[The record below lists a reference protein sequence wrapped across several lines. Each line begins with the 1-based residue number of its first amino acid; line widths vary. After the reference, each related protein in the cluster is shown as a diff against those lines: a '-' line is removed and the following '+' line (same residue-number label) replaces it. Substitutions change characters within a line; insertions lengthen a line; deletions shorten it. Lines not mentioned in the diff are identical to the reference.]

1 MTETPDAGSDLDV
14 SRQDRGGWVALVV
27 RGDLTGGT
35 VPLLRSV
42 LDGVDTR
49 TSPRVEID
57 LTGVRRVDAEGVQT
71 LVEARRRLA
80 SCAKL
85 RVLVGEGPYSGM
97 LGAGAVEENGWRDH
111 RMRAAGS

>member
-1 MTETPDAGSDLDV
+1 MVVVPGAGSGLDV
-14 SRQDRGGWVALVV
+14 SWQDRGGWVALVV

-42 LDGVDTR
+42 LDGVDAR

-57 LTGVRRVDAEGVQT
+57 LTGVRRVDAEGVLT

-80 SCAKL
+80 SCAML

-97 LGAGAVEENGWRDH
+97 LGAGAAEEAGWRDH
-111 RMRAAGS
+111 RVWAAGS